1 MYWLYF
7 FLFLAAIS
15 APIIIEGE
23 SLYVSED
30 MREAGV
36 ILVAGAIAFLLYVLK
51 EKSLLRHVREKL
63 WFQQKNSAITKDL
76 SQSYSYIGEVNRKVD
91 ILRSMMNRLVEI
103 RETNADEEKML
114 WEVLDTIKQLTQ
126 AEMVSMRIF
135 TNKVCTHHLEE
146 KRDKKIFSEISDE
159 ELIKNE
165 KSFFEL
171 KGIQGISSQKLRKK
185 TKIFLLFS
193 RSHNDEVDEGILNII
208 LAFLA
213 ILDTFLT
220 SEKKSL

>member
-1 MYWLYF
+1 VYWLYF

>member
-7 FLFLAAIS
+7 FLFIAAIS
-15 APIIIEGE
+15 APIFIEGE
-23 SLYVSED
+23 NLYVSED
-30 MREAGV
+30 MREAAV
-36 ILVAGAIAFLLYVLK
+36 ILVAGAIGFVLYVLK
-51 EKSLLRHVREKL
+51 EKSLLRQVKEKL

-103 RETNADEEKML
+103 RETNAEEERML

-126 AEMVSMRIF
+126 AERVSLRIF
-135 TNKVCTHHLEE
+135 TDNVCTHHLEE
-146 KRDKKIFSEISDE
+146 KADKKIFATISDE

-165 KSFFEL
+165 KSFFEIN
-171 KGIQGISSQKLRKK
+171 GIQGISSQQLRKK

-193 RSHNDEVDEGILNII
+193 RAHNDEVDEGMLSII

-213 ILDTFLT
+213 ILDTFLA

>member
-1 MYWLYF
+1 
-7 FLFLAAIS
+7 
-15 APIIIEGE
+15 
-23 SLYVSED
+23 

-36 ILVAGAIAFLLYVLK
+36 ILVAGAIGFVLYVLK
-51 EKSLLRHVREKL
+51 EKSLLRHVKEKL

-103 RETNADEEKML
+103 RETNAEEERML

-126 AEMVSMRIF
+126 AERVSLRIF
-135 TNKVCTHHLEE
+135 TDNVCTHHLEE
-146 KRDKKIFSEISDE
+146 KVDKKIFATISDE
-159 ELIKNE
+159 ELIKND
-165 KSFFEL
+165 KSFFEIN
-171 KGIQGISSQKLRKK
+171 GIQGISSQQLRKK

-193 RSHNDEVDEGILNII
+193 RAHNDEVDEGMLNII

-220 SEKKSL
+220 SEKKSV

>member
-7 FLFLAAIS
+7 FLFIVAVS
-15 APIIIEGE
+15 TPIFIESE
-23 SLYVSED
+23 AWHLTED
-30 MREAGV
+30 MREASV
-36 ILVAGAIAFLLYVLK
+36 ILVSGAIAFVLYVLK
-51 EKSLLRHVREKL
+51 DKSLLRHVREKL

-91 ILRSMMNRLVEI
+91 ILQNMMHRLVEI
-103 RETNADEEKML
+103 RETKQEEERML

-126 AEMVSMRIF
+126 ADRVSIRIF
-135 TNKVCTHHLEE
+135 TKGVCTHQLEE
-146 KRDKKIFSEISDE
+146 KADKKVFAVISDDD
-159 ELIKNE
+159 LIANG
-165 KSFFEL
+165 KSFFEIN
-171 KGIQGISSQKLRKK
+171 GIQGVSSQQLRKK

-193 RSHNDEVDEGILNII
+193 RAHNDEVDEGMLNII

-220 SEKKSL
+220 KDMKSL